1 MEGSLTLSL
10 ISSYLIGSIPFT
22 QIVAKLVKG
31 IDLRKVG
38 SRNVGGR
45 NLSRQ
50 LGLLW
55 GIIGGALHVAK
66 GAAAMWLAEALG
78 VPYPIRLL
86 NGLAVVAGHN
96 WPLWLRFHGGK
107 GLLAALGAISFVV
120 FPVGVISFT
129 LGILVLIATHNIFY
143 TSMVAFAT
151 MLLTAVLIGSPVEIL
166 YFICGCWSVMLLASI
181 PDILKTLTT
190 AGALREYFREP
201 DIVYRREAEKRRAAA
216 KQSKR
221 NTKR

>member
-55 GIIGGALHVAK
+55 GIIGGALDVAK
-66 GAAAMWLAEALG
+66 GAAAMWLAEMLG

-86 NGLAVVAGHN
+86 NGLAVVTGHN
-96 WPLWLRFHGGK
+96 WPIWLRFHGGK

-129 LGILVLIATHNIFY
+129 LGILVLVSTHNIFF

-151 MLLTAVLIGSPVEIL
+151 MLITAVLIGSPPEII

-181 PDILKTLTT
+181 PDIVKTLTT

-201 DIVYRREAEKRRAAA
+201 DNVYRREAQRRAA
-216 KQSKR
+216 KQRKR
-221 NTKR
+221 KTKR

>member
-22 QIVAKLVKG
+22 QIVAKVVKG

-55 GIIGGALHVAK
+55 GIIGGALDVAK
-66 GAAAMWLAEALG
+66 GAAAMWLAEAIG

-86 NGLAVVAGHN
+86 NGLAAVAGHN
-96 WPLWLRFHGGK
+96 WPFWLGFHGGK

-129 LGILVLIATHNIFY
+129 LGILVLVATRNIFY

-151 MLLTAVLIGSPVEIL
+151 MVVTAVLIGSPPEIL
-166 YFICGCWSVMLLASI
+166 YFICGCWSVVLLASI
-181 PDILKTLTT
+181 PDIVKTLTT
-190 AGALREYFREP
+190 AGALRDYFREP
-201 DIVYRREAEKRRAAA
+201 DNVYRREAEKRAA
-216 KQSKR
+216 KQRGRK
-221 NTKR
+221 TKR

>member
-55 GIIGGALHVAK
+55 GILGGALDVAK

-78 VPYPIRLL
+78 VPYPLRLI
-86 NGLAVVAGHN
+86 NGMAVVAGHN

-107 GLLAALGAISFVV
+107 GLLAALGAITFVV
-120 FPVGVISFT
+120 LPVGVLSFG

-143 TSMVAFAT
+143 TSMVGFAT
-151 MLLTAVLIGSPVEIL
+151 MLITAALIESPPEIL
-166 YFICGCWSVMLLASI
+166 LFICGCWSVMLLASI
-181 PDILKTLTT
+181 PDIVKTLTT
-190 AGALREYFREP
+190 AGALAEYFREP
-201 DIVYRREAEKRRAAA
+201 DIVYKREAKQRAKARKR
-216 KQSKR
+216 KR
-221 NTKR
+221 

>member
-1 MEGSLTLSL
+1 MEASLTLSL

-55 GIIGGALHVAK
+55 GFVGGALDVAK
-66 GAAAMWLAEALG
+66 GAAAMWLAEVIG

-120 FPVGVISFT
+120 FPAGVLSFI
-129 LGILVLIATHNIFY
+129 LGILVLITTQNIFY

-151 MLLTAVLIGSPVEIL
+151 MLITGFLLNSPLEII
-166 YFICGCWSVMLLASI
+166 YFILGCWSVMLLASI
-181 PDILKTLTT
+181 PDLIKILTT
-190 AGALREYFREP
+190 AGALRAYFREP
-201 DIVYRREAEKRRAAA
+201 DGVYRREAAKR
-216 KQSKR
+216 KQKR
-221 NTKR
+221 KR

>member
-31 IDLRKVG
+31 VDLRKVG
-38 SRNVGGR
+38 SHNVGGR

-55 GIIGGALHVAK
+55 GIIGGALDVAK
-66 GAAAMWLAEALG
+66 GAAAMWLAEMLG

-86 NGLAVVAGHN
+86 NGLAVVTGHN
-96 WPLWLRFHGGK
+96 WPIWLRFHGGK
-107 GLLAALGAISFVV
+107 GLLAALGAISFAVL
-120 FPVGVISFT
+120 PVGVISFA
-129 LGILVLIATHNIFY
+129 LGILVLVSTHNIFF

-151 MLLTAVLIGSPVEIL
+151 MLVTAVLISSPPEII

-181 PDILKTLTT
+181 PDIVKTLTT

-201 DIVYRREAEKRRAAA
+201 DNVYRREAQRRAA
-216 KQSKR
+216 KQRKR
-221 NTKR
+221 KTKR

>member
-10 ISSYLIGSIPFT
+10 VSSYLIGSIPFT

-38 SRNVGGR
+38 SHNVGGR

-55 GIIGGALHVAK
+55 GFVGGVLDVAK

-96 WPLWLRFHGGK
+96 WPIWLRFHGGK
-107 GLLAALGAISFVV
+107 GLLTALGAISFVV
-120 FPVGVISFT
+120 FPVGIISFT
-129 LGILVLIATHNIFY
+129 LGILVLVSTHNIFY

-151 MLLTAVLIGSPVEIL
+151 MLVTAGLIGSPAEII

-181 PDILKTLTT
+181 PDIVKTLTT

-201 DIVYRREAEKRRAAA
+201 DNVYKREAEKRRAA
-216 KQSKR
+216 KQRKR
-221 NTKR
+221 KP